1 MAIENIS
8 SYDRFVQIFSRQ
20 MISFGKIQKQIKF
33 ELMNSNNSKSVHK
46 DSADSPYSDTEL
58 KVSGVEDDPNA
69 DWDVDDD
76 NPMDS
81 WTEVASDASDPDDEL
96 DLAKLEDIR
105 ENLELVSVSELNG
118 DNIAKQCAK
127 SATDSS
133 SPSKQKKTGKELIA
147 KGKAKK
153 VPKLKVPESV
163 KR

>member
-127 SATDSS
+127 SATYSS

-153 VPKLKVPESV
+153 APKLKVPESV